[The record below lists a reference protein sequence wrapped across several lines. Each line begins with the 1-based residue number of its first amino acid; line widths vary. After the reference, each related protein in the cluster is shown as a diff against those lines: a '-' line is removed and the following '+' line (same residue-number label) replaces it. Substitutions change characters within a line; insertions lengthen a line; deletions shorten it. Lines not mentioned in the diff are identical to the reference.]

1 MLRYGTKVPLLAL
14 GACLLL
20 AAAAPAALAQG
31 SFKQKD
37 PLELPYGDGDN
48 GINAATILGM
58 GITPRAVA
66 LGEAM
71 GAIPGD
77 PSSLFYNTAGIARIK
92 TNSFFVTGSQR
103 FAETQLAAA
112 VVTFPTTLGTFG
124 VGARA
129 FNAGTIDVT
138 ENSQLL
144 GRLRAYQYSL
154 EGGGA
159 IELTRHWLWGG
170 TLFYTQEALGND
182 SRGSIGVN
190 SSMMF
195 PDIWRRLT
203 LGGGIRNWGTAVRFD
218 ELSFRPPLYGY
229 VAAAWD
235 VFRQRNLMQT
245 PLLFRGEPI
254 VVDAKLAGQ
263 YDIRDKKESGGKG
276 AYPWALGL
284 ESTVNGVL
292 IGRIGYQYGDDNR
305 RGLSLGAGIN
315 VGQFRLEYA
324 FRNRFNAGASFF
336 ENDPI
341 GDEHHVGAT
350 YFWGGRETNRPV
362 VPVIITQP
370 IDTAAINQAVRD
382 AVNQQLAQLRPLLDS
397 LAAQRVEISNEGDLV
412 AKYIVPVHFGFDSV
426 AVSDSDMVVLGQIA
440 DVIRRVYPTALV
452 TIEGF
457 ADPAGS
463 QQYNL
468 ELSRR
473 RAVAVRD
480 IMVSRFGM
488 PERQFRTVGYGEQQV
503 RQVNPGAR
511 RDDPG
516 ADRNRRVTFTID
528 ATQRF

>member
-1 MLRYGTKVPLLAL
+1 MMKHTRAFLLVAVMA
-14 GACLLL
+14 G
-20 AAAAPAALAQG
+20 PAFAQG
-31 SFKQKD
+31 SSQQKD
-37 PLELPYGDGDN
+37 PVKFPYGDQDN
-48 GINAATILGM
+48 GIHAATVLGM
-58 GITPRAVA
+58 GLTPRAVA

-77 PSSLFYNTAGIARIK
+77 PSSIFYNTAGIARIK

-112 VVTFPTTLGTFG
+112 AVTFPTTLGTFG

-138 ENSQLL
+138 ENSNLL
-144 GRLRAYQYSL
+144 GRARAYQFSL

-170 TLFYTQEALGND
+170 TLFYAQESLGDD

-195 PDIWRRLT
+195 PDLWRRLT
-203 LGGGIRNWGTAVRFD
+203 LGGGVRNWGTPVQFD
-218 ELSFRPPLYGY
+218 NLSARPPLYSY

-235 VFRQRNLMQT
+235 VFRQRNLLAT
-245 PLLFRGEPI
+245 PMLFRGEPI
-254 VVDAKLAGQ
+254 IVDAKLAGQ
-263 YDIRDKKESGGKG
+263 YDFPWKHESGGAG
-276 AYPWALGL
+276 AYPWSLGL

-292 IGRIGYQYGDDNR
+292 IGRIGYRYGDDNR

-324 FRNRFNAGASFF
+324 FRNRINAGASFF
-336 ENDPI
+336 EDDPI

-350 YFWGGRETNRPV
+350 YFWGGLRSNVPV
-362 VPVIITQP
+362 VPVVVTQP

-382 AVNQQLAQLRPLLDS
+382 AVNAQLALLRPLLDS
-397 LAAQRVEISNEGDLV
+397 LAAQRVEISNEGDLISR
-412 AKYIVPVHFGFDSV
+412 YIVPIHFGFDST

-440 DVIRRVYPTALV
+440 DVIRRVYPQALV

-457 ADPAGS
+457 ADPAGTL
-463 QQYNL
+463 QYNL
-468 ELSRR
+468 DLSRR
-473 RAVAVRD
+473 RAEAVKR
-480 IMVSRFGM
+480 IMVDRFGM
-488 PERQFRTVGYGEQQV
+488 PERQFKTVGYGEQNV
-503 RQVNPGAR
+503 RQVTPGAR
-511 RDDPG
+511 RDDPD
-516 ADRNRRVTFTID
+516 ARRNRRVTFTID
-528 ATQRF
+528 ATRRF

>member
-1 MLRYGTKVPLLAL
+1 MLRHFRTL
-14 GACLLL
+14 LLL
-20 AAAAPAALAQG
+20 AVVAPPLFAQG
-31 SFKQKD
+31 SGFRQRD
-37 PLELPYGDGDN
+37 RLEFPYGDADN
-48 GINAATILGM
+48 GINSATILGM
-58 GITPRAVA
+58 GVTPRAVA

-77 PSSLFYNTAGIARIK
+77 PSSIFYNAAGIARIK

-112 VVTFPTTLGTFG
+112 AVTFPTALGTFG
-124 VGARA
+124 IGARA

-138 ENSQLL
+138 ENSSFV
-144 GRLRAYQYSL
+144 GRSRAYQIAL

-159 IELTRHWLWGG
+159 IELARHWLWGG
-170 TLFYTQEALGND
+170 TLFFAQETLGDD
-182 SRGSIGVN
+182 SRGSVGVN
-190 SSMMF
+190 SAMMF
-195 PDIWRRLT
+195 PDIFRRLT
-203 LGGGIRNWGTAVRFD
+203 LGFGVRNWGTPVRFD
-218 ELSFRPPLYGY
+218 DMSARPPLFGF
-229 VAAAWD
+229 AAGAWD
-235 VFRQRNLMQT
+235 LFRQRNLMQT
-245 PLLFRGEPI
+245 PMLFRGEPI

-263 YDIRDKKESGGKG
+263 YDFRWRKELWGKG
-276 AYPWALGL
+276 DAPWALGL

-292 IGRIGYQYGDDNR
+292 IGRLGYQYGDDNR

-336 ENDPI
+336 ESDPI

-350 YFWGGRETNRPV
+350 YFWGGQDANRPV
-362 VPVIITQP
+362 VPVIVTQP
-370 IDTAAINQAVRD
+370 IDTASINQAVRD
-382 AVNQQLAQLRPLLDS
+382 AVNAQLAQLRPLLDS

-412 AKYIVPVHFGFDSV
+412 SKYIVPVHFGFDSAV
-426 AVSDSDMVVLGQIA
+426 VSDSDVVVLGQIA
-440 DVIRRVYPTALV
+440 DVIRRVYPQALV

-463 QQYNL
+463 PQYNI

-473 RAVAVRD
+473 RAEAVRD
-480 IMVSRFGM
+480 VMVQRYNM
-488 PERQFRTVGYGEQQV
+488 PARQFKAVGYGEQRERLV
-503 RQVNPGAR
+503 APGAQR
-511 RDDPG
+511 NQPG

>member
-1 MLRYGTKVPLLAL
+1 MINRLSVALLAL
-14 GACLLL
+14 V
-20 AAAAPAALAQG
+20 AAAPAIGAQTAT
-31 SFKQKD
+31 QKD
-37 PLELPYGDGDN
+37 PAKFPYGDADN
-48 GINAATILGM
+48 GIHAATILGM
-58 GITPRAVA
+58 GVTPRAIA

-77 PSSLFYNTAGIARIK
+77 PSSIFYNTAGIARIK

-103 FAETQLAAA
+103 FGDTQLAGAA
-112 VVTFPTTLGTFG
+112 VTFPTTLGTFG

-138 ENSQLL
+138 ENSQFF
-144 GRLRAYQYSL
+144 GRARAYQFAL

-170 TLFYTQEALGND
+170 TLFYSQESLGDD
-182 SRGSIGVN
+182 SRGSLGIN

-195 PDIWRRLT
+195 PELWKRLT
-203 LGGGIRNWGTAVRFD
+203 LGGGLRNWGTPVRFD
-218 ELSFRPPLYGY
+218 ELSARPPAFTY

-235 VFRQRNLMQT
+235 VFRQRNLMST
-245 PLLFRGEPI
+245 PMLFRGEPI

-263 YDIRDKKESGGKG
+263 YDFPWKHESSGKG
-276 AYPWALGL
+276 DYPWSLGL

-292 IGRIGYQYGDDNR
+292 IGRVGYRYGDDNR
-305 RGLSLGAGIN
+305 RGISLGAGIN

-324 FRNRFNAGASFF
+324 FRNRINAGASFF
-336 ENDPI
+336 EDDPI

-350 YFWGGRETNRPV
+350 YFWGGLRSNAPV
-362 VPVIITQP
+362 VPVVVTQP
-370 IDTAAINQAVRD
+370 VDTAAINQAVRD
-382 AVNQQLAQLRPLLDS
+382 AVNAQLALLRPLLDS
-397 LAAQRVEISNEGDLV
+397 LAAQRVEISNEGDLISR
-412 AKYIVPVHFGFDSV
+412 YIVPIHFGFDST

-440 DVIRRVYPTALV
+440 DVIRRVYPQALV

-463 QQYNL
+463 VQYNL
-468 ELSRR
+468 DLSRR
-473 RAVAVRD
+473 RAEAVKR
-480 IMVSRFGM
+480 IMVDRFGM
-488 PERQFRTVGYGEQQV
+488 PERQFKTVGYGEQQV

>member
-1 MLRYGTKVPLLAL
+1 MLKKLSVALLAV
-14 GACLLL
+14 AT
-20 AAAAPAALAQG
+20 AAPIAGAQG
-31 SFKQKD
+31 TSSTTKD
-37 PLELPYGDGDN
+37 PAKFPYGDADN
-48 GINAATILGM
+48 GINSATILGM
-58 GITPRAVA
+58 GVTPRAVA

-71 GAIPGD
+71 GAVPGD
-77 PSSLFYNTAGIARIK
+77 PSSIFYNAAGIARIK

-103 FAETQLAAA
+103 FGGTQLAAA
-112 VVTFPTTLGTFG
+112 AVTFPTTLGTFG

-138 ENSQLL
+138 ENSQFF
-144 GRLRAYQYSL
+144 GRLRAYQFAL

-159 IELTRHWLWGG
+159 LELTRHWLWGG
-170 TLFYTQEALGND
+170 TLFYAQESLGDD
-182 SRGSIGVN
+182 SRGTLGVN
-190 SSMMF
+190 SAMMF
-195 PDIWRRLT
+195 PELWKRLT
-203 LGGGIRNWGTAVRFD
+203 LGGGIRNWGTPVRFD
-218 ELSFRPPLYGY
+218 DLSARPPAYSF

-235 VFRQRNLMQT
+235 VFRQRNLLAT
-245 PLLFRGEPI
+245 PMLFRGEPI

-263 YDIRDKKESGGKG
+263 YDFRWKKESWGKG
-276 AYPWALGL
+276 AYPWAAGI
-284 ESTVNGVL
+284 ESTINGVL

-324 FRNRFNAGASFF
+324 FRNRINSGASFF
-336 ENDPI
+336 ADDPI
-341 GDEHHVGAT
+341 GDEHHVAAT
-350 YFWGGRETNRPV
+350 YFWGGRSTNVPV
-362 VPVIITQP
+362 VPVVVTQP
-370 IDTAAINQAVRD
+370 IDTAALNEAVRN
-382 AVNQQLAQLRPLLDS
+382 AVNAQLAQLRPLLDS

-412 AKYIVPVHFGFDSV
+412 ARYIVPVHFGFDST
-426 AVSDSDMVVLGQIA
+426 AIRDSDMVVLGQIA

-468 ELSRR
+468 QLSRR
-473 RAVAVRD
+473 RAEAVRAV
-480 IMVSRFGM
+480 MVQRFGM
-488 PERQFRTVGYGEQQV
+488 PERQFKTVGYGEQGA

-516 ADRNRRVTFTID
+516 AERNRRVTFTID